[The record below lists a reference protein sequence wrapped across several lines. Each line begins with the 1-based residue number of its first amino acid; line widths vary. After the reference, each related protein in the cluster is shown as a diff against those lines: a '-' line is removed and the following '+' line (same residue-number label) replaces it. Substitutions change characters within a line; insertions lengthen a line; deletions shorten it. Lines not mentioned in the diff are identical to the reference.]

1 MVNILYSYSLFAER
15 FMWGIVGLFVAA
27 GFAIMTIAMIKD
39 FNIPRRVKI
48 GFAIVTLSIFLISVP
63 NILSQPKI
71 TYYEITIT
79 DNMNFKEF
87 DTKYEVV
94 KQRGEIY
101 TVILKE
107 NNNED

>member
-1 MVNILYSYSLFAER
+1 MVDVLYSYNLFAER
-15 FMWGIVGLFVAA
+15 FMWGIIGLSVAT
-27 GFAIMTIAMIKD
+27 GLAIMTIAMIKD
-39 FNIPRRVKI
+39 FNIPRTVKF
-48 GFAIVTLSIFLISVP
+48 GFAIATLSIFLISVP
-63 NILSQPKI
+63 SVLSQPKI

-87 DTKYEVV
+87 DAKYEVV